1 MRPSKQESYCA
12 QQAPLDKLRHIG
24 PSPRLS
30 ELDQICTS
38 PNDPAPRMPVQWSI
52 AGPVL
57 GLGIAAIVLGRSWA
71 TQPSVHIGSNQ
82 TQQRA
87 FARSP
92 LLNGKYKVR
101 SLLSSG
107 HVETIFAA
115 LFRRPGLVRYDRTI
129 LKGPDGGTTAVD
141 ASAAKVGALT
151 SSADALSTFRAS
163 CALLSFESR
172 SCLQRL
178 LW

>member
-1 MRPSKQESYCA
+1 MLTP
-12 QQAPLDKLRHIG
+12 
-24 PSPRLS
+24 
-30 ELDQICTS
+30 
-38 PNDPAPRMPVQWSI
+38 WSI

-57 GLGIAAIVLGRSWA
+57 GFGIAAFVLGRSWA
-71 TQPSVHIGSNQ
+71 AQPFLHVGSNP
-82 TQQRA
+82 TQQRV

-101 SLLSSG
+101 RLLSSG
-107 HVETIFAA
+107 HIETIFAA
-115 LFRRPGLVRYDRTI
+115 LFRRPGLVRYDRTV

-141 ASAAKVGALT
+141 APATKVGVLT
-151 SSADALSTFRAS
+151 SSADAVSAFKPSWPLF
-163 CALLSFESR
+163 SFESR